1 MDAWNILVVVVL
13 ALILLLILPMVAARN
28 GTKSFT
34 QALMAPLHRKKKRG
48 PLGLEVEPEKK
59 PERHVNNSMQGELT
73 TIVSQLITFTKR
85 QHYTL
90 VYPGTIPPRWRWWSP
105 RAAW

>member
-34 QALMAPLHRKKKRG
+34 QALMAPLHRKK
-48 PLGLEVEPEKK
+48 
-59 PERHVNNSMQGELT
+59 S
-73 TIVSQLITFTKR
+73 
-85 QHYTL
+85 
-90 VYPGTIPPRWRWWSP
+90 
-105 RAAW
+105 AAR

>member
-34 QALMAPLHRKKKRG
+34 QALMPRCTAKKSAARWGLRSSRKKSRNG
-48 PLGLEVEPEKK
+48 
-59 PERHVNNSMQGELT
+59 M
-73 TIVSQLITFTKR
+73 
-85 QHYTL
+85 
-90 VYPGTIPPRWRWWSP
+90 
-105 RAAW
+105 

>member
-34 QALMAPLHRKKKRG
+34 QALMAPLHRKKSAARQ
-48 PLGLEVEPEKK
+48 GLRSSRKK
-59 PERHVNNSMQGELT
+59 SRNGM
-73 TIVSQLITFTKR
+73 
-85 QHYTL
+85 
-90 VYPGTIPPRWRWWSP
+90 
-105 RAAW
+105 

>member
-34 QALMAPLHRKKKRG
+34 QALMPPLHRKKKRG
-48 PLGLEVEPEKK
+48 PLGLEV
-59 PERHVNNSMQGELT
+59 
-73 TIVSQLITFTKR
+73 
-85 QHYTL
+85 
-90 VYPGTIPPRWRWWSP
+90 
-105 RAAW
+105 

>member
-34 QALMAPLHRKKKRG
+34 QALMAPLHRKKKQR
-48 PLGLEVEPEKK
+48 PAWACVDRKK
-59 PERHVNNSMQGELT
+59 SRT
-73 TIVSQLITFTKR
+73 
-85 QHYTL
+85 
-90 VYPGTIPPRWRWWSP
+90 
-105 RAAW
+105 A